1 MERLQG
7 WSGICLTI
15 QNCRSLKLFANFAKR
30 SGRNDLPDR
39 KPAFSVGL
47 LPKGLNFND
56 MNSEQ
61 YDFSD
66 ISPYDDNVFHQK
78 MEDLVKEPGF
88 LHAINYTMPKDDVPA
103 LIDELLRIDNK
114 YDFQHQ
120 VMYPF
125 LEMLAK
131 TTTAGITLGGIKYY
145 NPAMN
150 YVFITNHRDIVLDAS
165 FLNLAFIRKGL
176 PTSEVAIGNNLLI
189 YDWIT
194 DLVRLNKSFIVK
206 RNTTLR
212 EGLEAAKK
220 LSAYIHYCILEKRE
234 SIWIAQREG
243 RAKDS
248 SDHTQESLVKML
260 ALGGE
265 GPFVER
271 LKEINLLPVSISYE
285 YDPNDYLKAKEFMMR
300 RRDPQFKKSQRDDL
314 FSMETGLLQFKGRV
328 HFQLTPRINN
338 KLDQIGDFRDNNTA
352 AKYVGCLIDQAIH
365 RSYEI
370 FPINYIAFDL
380 LHHTERFRRKYT
392 EEQKKETEEYFNRQ
406 LSKVDVP
413 DLTAEERDYMMEMM
427 LVMYANPLK
436 NKLKTILGGM
446 E

>member
-1 MERLQG
+1 
-7 WSGICLTI
+7 
-15 QNCRSLKLFANFAKR
+15 
-30 SGRNDLPDR
+30 
-39 KPAFSVGL
+39 
-47 LPKGLNFND
+47 
-56 MNSEQ
+56 MNSGNIN
-61 YDFSD
+61 FSD
-66 ISPYDDNVFHQK
+66 ISPYDDSVFHEK
-78 MEDLVKEPGF
+78 MSQLVKEPGF
-88 LHAINYTMPKDDVPA
+88 LHAVNYTMPKEDVPV
-103 LIDELLRIDNK
+103 LIDELLKIDNK

-131 TTTAGITLGGIKYY
+131 TTTSGISLGGLKYH
-145 NPAMN
+145 NPGMN
-150 YVFITNHRDIVLDAS
+150 YTFITNHRDIVLDAS
-165 FLNLAFIRKGL
+165 FLNLAFIRKGI

-189 YDWIT
+189 FDWIT

-206 RNTTLR
+206 RDTGLR

-220 LSAYIHYCILEKRE
+220 LSAYIHHTILEKHE

-265 GPFVER
+265 GTFMER
-271 LKEINLLPVSISYE
+271 LKEINLMPVSISYE
-285 YDPNDYLKAKEFMMR
+285 FDPNDYLKAKEFLMR

-314 FSMETGLLQFKGRV
+314 FSMETGLLQFKGKV
-328 HFQLTPRINN
+328 HFQLTPRINA
-338 KLDQIGDFRDNNTA
+338 KLDQLGDFRDNNTA
-352 AKYVGCLIDQAIH
+352 ARYVGSVIDQAIH

-370 FPINYIAFDL
+370 FPINYVAFDM
-380 LHHTERFRRKYT
+380 LHSSTRFARFYS
-392 EEQKKETEEYFNRQ
+392 EEKKQETIDYFNNQ
-406 LSKVDVP
+406 LAKVDVP
-413 DLTAEERDYMMEMM
+413 DLSEEERRYMMEMM